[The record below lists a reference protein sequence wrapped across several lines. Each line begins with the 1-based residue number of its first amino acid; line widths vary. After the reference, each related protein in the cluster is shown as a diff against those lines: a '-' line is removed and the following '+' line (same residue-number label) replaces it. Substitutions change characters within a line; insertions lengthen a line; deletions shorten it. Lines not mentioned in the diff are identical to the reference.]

1 MSAPPF
7 LLSVLSRPLAVIGR
21 QGARAV
27 AASVFVGLALPGLA
41 ALAKPV
47 ILPCIFVL
55 LALSFMRTDASGLR
69 TQQRAGVLLA
79 ALVWIMG
86 ILPAAFGYLVS
97 RIYPPQ
103 DNGLMLALVMQAA
116 APPIMSTP
124 AFAVL
129 LGIDATVSLAV
140 MVLSM
145 MVTPLTAPV
154 VVGAFTDGALA
165 LDGVALA
172 LRLALVLAGTGLAG
186 FGLRWWLGPP
196 RIARLRDPLDGL
208 NVILLLILAM
218 GLMDG
223 LTARFLADPWLV
235 LGMAGLTCLISAGAI
250 SSTLLLF
257 RWAGRGQNLMLGFA
271 AGHRNMSLMIA
282 ATGAVLPQSTWLY
295 IAVAQFPI
303 YLLPFLLRP
312 LARRLAPGDPRP

>member
-1 MSAPPF
+1 MSAPPPA
-7 LLSVLSRPLAVIGR
+7 LSVLTRPLGLIGR
-21 QGARAV
+21 QGTRAV

-41 ALAKPV
+41 ALAKPF
-47 ILPCIFVL
+47 LLASIFAL
-55 LALSFMRTDASGLR
+55 LALSFLRTDVSGMRASHR
-69 TQQRAGVLLA
+69 TSVLVA

-124 AFAVL
+124 AFAAL
-129 LGIDATVSLAV
+129 LGIDASVSLSV

-145 MVTPLTAPV
+145 LVTPLTAPV
-154 VVGAFTDGALA
+154 VVGAFTDGALS
-165 LDGVALA
+165 LDSLALA
-172 LRLALVLAGTGLAG
+172 VRLAVVLVGTGVVG
-186 FGLRWWLGPP
+186 FTLRWWLGPP
-196 RIARLRDPLDGL
+196 RIARLRDTLDGV
-208 NVILLLILAM
+208 NVILLLILAL

-223 LTARFLADPWLV
+223 VTARFMADPWLV
-235 LGMAGLTCLISAGAI
+235 LGMAGLTFLISAGAML
-250 SSTLLLF
+250 STLALF

-271 AGHRNMSLMIA
+271 AGHRNISLMIA
-282 ATGAVLPQSTWLY
+282 ATGAFLPDSTWLY

-312 LARRLAPGDPRP
+312 LARRLAPPAPRP

>member
-1 MSAPPF
+1 M
-7 LLSVLSRPLAVIGR
+7 
-21 QGARAV
+21 

-41 ALAKPV
+41 ALAKP
-47 ILPCIFVL
+47 LL
-55 LALSFMRTDASGLR
+55 LASILALLSLSFLRTDASSM
-69 TQQRAGVLLA
+69 RANHRGGVLVA
-79 ALVWIMG
+79 ALIWIMG
-86 ILPAAFGYLVS
+86 ILPVAFGYLVS

-124 AFAVL
+124 AFAAL
-129 LGIDATVSLAV
+129 LGIDAALSLAV

-145 MVTPLTAPV
+145 IVTPLTAPL

-165 LDGVALA
+165 LDGTALA
-172 LRLALVLAGTGLAG
+172 IRLALVLVGTGMIG

-196 RIARLRDPLDGL
+196 RIARLRDTLDGL
-208 NVILLLILAM
+208 NVILLLILAL

-223 LTARFLADPWLV
+223 VTARFMADPWLV
-235 LGMAGLTCLISAGAI
+235 LGMAGLTFLISACAI
-250 SSTLLLF
+250 LSTLVLF

-271 AGHRNMSLMIA
+271 AGHRNISLMIA
-282 ATGAVLPQSTWLY
+282 ATGAFLPETTWLY

-303 YLLPFLLRP
+303 YLLPLLLRP
-312 LARRLAPGDPRP
+312 LARRLAPP

>member
-1 MSAPPF
+1 MSGPP
-7 LLSVLSRPLAVIGR
+7 LSILSRPLAVIGR
-21 QGARAV
+21 QGTRAV

-41 ALAKPV
+41 ALAKP
-47 ILPCIFVL
+47 LL
-55 LALSFMRTDASGLR
+55 LASILALLSLSFLRTDASSM
-69 TQQRAGVLLA
+69 RANHRGGVLVA
-79 ALVWIMG
+79 ALIWIMG
-86 ILPAAFGYLVS
+86 ILPVAFGYLVS

-124 AFAVL
+124 AFAAL
-129 LGIDATVSLAV
+129 LGIDAALSLAV

-145 MVTPLTAPV
+145 IVTPLTAPV

-165 LDGVALA
+165 LDGTALA
-172 LRLALVLAGTGLAG
+172 IRLALVLVGTGMIG

-196 RIARLRDPLDGL
+196 RIARLRDTLDGL
-208 NVILLLILAM
+208 NVILLLILAL

-223 LTARFLADPWLV
+223 VTARFMADPWLV
-235 LGMAGLTCLISAGAI
+235 LGMAGLTFLISACALL
-250 SSTLLLF
+250 STLVLF

-271 AGHRNMSLMIA
+271 AGHRNISLMIA
-282 ATGAVLPQSTWLY
+282 ATGAFLPETTWLY

-303 YLLPFLLRP
+303 YLLPLLLRP
-312 LARRLAPGDPRP
+312 LARRLAPP

>member
-1 MSAPPF
+1 MSGPP
-7 LLSVLSRPLAVIGR
+7 LSLLSRPLAVIGR
-21 QGARAV
+21 QGTRAV

-41 ALAKPV
+41 ALAKP
-47 ILPCIFVL
+47 LL
-55 LALSFMRTDASGLR
+55 LASILALLSLSFLRTDASGM
-69 TQQRAGVLLA
+69 RANHRGGVLVLA
-79 ALVWIMG
+79 LIWIMG
-86 ILPAAFGYLVS
+86 VLPAAFGYLVS

-124 AFAVL
+124 AFAAL
-129 LGIDATVSLAV
+129 LGIDATLSLAV

-145 MVTPLTAPV
+145 IVTPLTAPV

-165 LDGVALA
+165 LDGAALA
-172 LRLALVLAGTGLAG
+172 IRLALVLAGTGVLG

-196 RIARLRDPLDGL
+196 RIARMRDTLDGL
-208 NVILLLILAM
+208 NVILLLILAL

-223 LTARFLADPWLV
+223 VTSRFLVDPWLV
-235 LGMAGLTCLISAGAI
+235 LGMAGLTFLISACAI
-250 SSTLLLF
+250 LSTLVLF

-271 AGHRNMSLMIA
+271 AGHRNISLMIA
-282 ATGAVLPQSTWLY
+282 ATGAFLPETTWLY

-303 YLLPFLLRP
+303 YLLPLLLRP
-312 LARRLAPGDPRP
+312 LARRLAPPG

>member
-1 MSAPPF
+1 M
-7 LLSVLSRPLAVIGR
+7 
-21 QGARAV
+21 

-41 ALAKPV
+41 ALAKP
-47 ILPCIFVL
+47 LL
-55 LALSFMRTDASGLR
+55 LASILALLSLSFLRTDASSM
-69 TQQRAGVLLA
+69 RANHRGGVLVA
-79 ALVWIMG
+79 ALIWIMG
-86 ILPAAFGYLVS
+86 ILPVAFGYLVS

-124 AFAVL
+124 AFAAL
-129 LGIDATVSLAV
+129 LGIDAALSLAV

-145 MVTPLTAPV
+145 IVTPLTAPV

-165 LDGVALA
+165 LDGTALA
-172 LRLALVLAGTGLAG
+172 IRLALVLVGTGMVG

-196 RIARLRDPLDGL
+196 RIARLRDTLDGL
-208 NVILLLILAM
+208 NVILLLILAL

-223 LTARFLADPWLV
+223 VTARFMADPWLV
-235 LGMAGLTCLISAGAI
+235 LGMAGLTFLISACAI
-250 SSTLLLF
+250 LSTLVLF

-271 AGHRNMSLMIA
+271 AGHRNISLMIA
-282 ATGAVLPQSTWLY
+282 ATGAFLPETTWLY

-303 YLLPFLLRP
+303 YLLPLLLRP
-312 LARRLAPGDPRP
+312 LARRLAPP

>member
-1 MSAPPF
+1 M
-7 LLSVLSRPLAVIGR
+7 
-21 QGARAV
+21 

-41 ALAKPV
+41 ALAKP
-47 ILPCIFVL
+47 LL
-55 LALSFMRTDASGLR
+55 LASILALLSLSFLRTDASSLR
-69 TQQRAGVLLA
+69 ANHRGGVLVA
-79 ALVWIMG
+79 ALIWIMG
-86 ILPAAFGYLVS
+86 VLPVAFGYLVS

-124 AFAVL
+124 AFAAL
-129 LGIDATVSLAV
+129 LGIDAALSLAV

-145 MVTPLTAPV
+145 IVTPLTAPL

-165 LDGVALA
+165 LDGTALA
-172 LRLALVLAGTGLAG
+172 IRLALVLVGTGMVG

-196 RIARLRDPLDGL
+196 RIARLRDTLDGL
-208 NVILLLILAM
+208 NVILLLILAL

-223 LTARFLADPWLV
+223 VTARFMADPWLV
-235 LGMAGLTCLISAGAI
+235 LGMAGLTFLISACAI
-250 SSTLLLF
+250 LSTLVLF

-271 AGHRNMSLMIA
+271 AGHRNISLMIA
-282 ATGAVLPQSTWLY
+282 ATGAFLPETTWLY

-303 YLLPFLLRP
+303 YLLPLLLRP
-312 LARRLAPGDPRP
+312 LARRLAPP

>member
-1 MSAPPF
+1 MPSPALS
-7 LLSVLSRPLAVIGR
+7 LLLHPLAFIGR

-27 AASVFVGLALPGLA
+27 AGSVFVGLALPGLA
-41 ALAKPV
+41 ALAKP
-47 ILPCIFVL
+47 LLLASIFVL
-55 LALSFMRTDASGLR
+55 LALSFLRTDAAGARGTQR
-69 TQQRAGVLLA
+69 TSLLIA
-79 ALVWIMG
+79 ALIWIMG

-97 RIYPPQ
+97 HIFPPQ

-124 AFAVL
+124 AFAAL
-129 LGIDATVSLAV
+129 LGIDATISLAV
-140 MVLSM
+140 MVLCM
-145 MVTPLTAPV
+145 IVTPLTAPV

-165 LDGVALA
+165 IDSVALA
-172 LRLALVLAGTGLAG
+172 IRLALVLAGTGLVG

-196 RIARLRDPLDGL
+196 RIARMRDPLDGV
-208 NVILLLILAM
+208 NVLLLLVIAL

-223 LTARFLADPWLV
+223 VTTRFLADPWLV
-235 LGMAGLTCLISAGAI
+235 LGMAGLTCLVSAGAI
-250 SSTLLLF
+250 LSTFVLF

-282 ATGAVLPQSTWLY
+282 ATGAVLPESTWLY

-303 YLLPFLLRP
+303 YLLPLLLRP
-312 LARRLAPGDPRP
+312 LARRLSAPATHG